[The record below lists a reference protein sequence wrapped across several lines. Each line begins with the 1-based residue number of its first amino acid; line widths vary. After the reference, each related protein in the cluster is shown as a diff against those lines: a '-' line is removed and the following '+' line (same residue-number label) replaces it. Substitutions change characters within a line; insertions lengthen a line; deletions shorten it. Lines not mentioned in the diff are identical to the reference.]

1 MRILINTPRLIPQGG
16 VANHY
21 LGLWNYWTEH
31 VIYNPIGKKGNK
43 IGSGIYRLPINIL
56 TFIRKILF
64 FHPDV
69 VLLNPSL
76 SKSAVVRDMLFLKV
90 AKFFNKKVV
99 VFFHGFDKKCIPT
112 LNILSLVK
120 DLNKCECIFLL
131 ANEFKEILRSWG
143 VKTPIYLTTTKVD
156 DELVKDFDI
165 SCRAGK
171 IETILFLARITEE
184 KGIFI
189 ALKAFKICT
198 MAHPNLKMR
207 VVGDGPALENAKK
220 MCEIE
225 NIQNVIFL
233 GALSG
238 EKLTSEYKKAELYLF
253 PTYHAEGMP
262 TSVLEAMAF
271 GLPVVTRSVG
281 GLSDFFENGKMGDM
295 TDSLSPQDF
304 ANAVIPYIEDA
315 QLTRTVSLHNYNY
328 ALSHFMASMV
338 AKNIEREL
346 IKII

>member
-43 IGSGIYRLPINIL
+43 TGSGIYRLPVNIL

-76 SKSAVVRDMLFLKV
+76 SRSAVVRDMIFLRI

-99 VFFHGFDKKCIPT
+99 VFFHGFDKKCVPT
-112 LNILSLVK
+112 LNLSSLVK
-120 DLNKCECIFLL
+120 DLNKCECVFLL

-156 DELVKDFDI
+156 DKLVKDFNA
-165 SCRAGK
+165 SCRTGK
-171 IETILFLARITEE
+171 IETILFLARVTEE

-198 MAHPNLKMR
+198 MLYPNLKMR
-207 VVGDGPALENAKK
+207 VVGNGPALEDAKK

-225 NIQNVIFL
+225 NIQNVTFL

-238 EKLTSEYKKAELYLF
+238 EDLTNEYKNAELYLF

-271 GLPVVTRSVG
+271 GLPIITRSVG
-281 GLSDFFENGKMGDM
+281 GLPDFFEIGKMGDM
-295 TDSLSPQDF
+295 TESLSPQDF
-304 ANAVIPYIEDA
+304 ANAVVTYIKDT
-315 QLTRTVSLHNYNY
+315 QLTRTVSLYNYNY

-338 AKNIEREL
+338 ARNIEREL
-346 IKII
+346 TKMI